1 MVLLLEAGGIRRLG
15 GFVRTAPD
23 ALGAGE
29 PYGTWGVMTEA
40 DRKLGSS
47 IDLVGDRCVIVP
59 WANRK
64 STLRS
69 PLGRGMVFEI
79 LLRRRCIKEAIR

>member
-1 MVLLLEAGGIRRLG
+1 VGFADSADLSELPLLGSCREY
-15 GFVRTAPD
+15 

-29 PYGTWGVMTEA
+29 PYGTWGGMTEA

-47 IDLVGDRCVIVP
+47 FDPVGDRCVIVP
-59 WANRK
+59 WVNRK

>member
-1 MVLLLEAGGIRRLG
+1 
-15 GFVRTAPD
+15 
-23 ALGAGE
+23 
-29 PYGTWGVMTEA
+29 MTEA

-47 IDLVGDRCVIVP
+47 FDPVGDRCVIVP
-59 WANRK
+59 WVNRK

>member
-1 MVLLLEAGGIRRLG
+1 MGFADSADLSELPLLGSCREY
-15 GFVRTAPD
+15 

-47 IDLVGDRCVIVP
+47 FDLVGDRCVIVP

>member
-1 MVLLLEAGGIRRLG
+1 
-15 GFVRTAPD
+15 
-23 ALGAGE
+23 
-29 PYGTWGVMTEA
+29 MTEA

-47 IDLVGDRCVIVP
+47 FDLVGDRCVIVP